1 MAKKND
7 ICDCNSF
14 EMGFK
19 KDNFTLVRVDNQNT
33 EF

>member
-19 KDNFTLVRVDNQNT
+19 KDKLYVSEGRQSKY
-33 EF
+33 